1 MSAQQNIG
9 WKDKSDASALT
20 VLLRR
25 GRMAR
30 DRAEVHGDAGSGKQ
44 GVRNVERGHL
54 SVIGN
59 TVCMRQCSGTDENQA
74 SIPVH
79 VLLKRRRELVGQHA
93 RHDKTTDEVAGS
105 NVI

>member
-1 MSAQQNIG
+1 M
-9 WKDKSDASALT
+9 
-20 VLLRR
+20 R
-25 GRMAR
+25 
-30 DRAEVHGDAGSGKQ
+30 EAGSR
-44 GVRNVERGHL
+44 VYVMWRDCTGHL

-79 VLLKRRRELVGQHA
+79 ILLKRRRELVGQHA

-105 NVI
+105 NVICGYEDAERILETNANMVRQL